1 MRHTRGTKVTRP
13 KLAFAAMRTDGP
25 ASGVSVPSPEPSH
38 MPDVPSEAR
47 SCPLPSASSPENP
60 TVGQKAVRGAF
71 WTIGLAVGSKVI
83 TFATQMALAWLLV
96 PEAFGLIGQAYTV
109 TAFAGLIVNPGI
121 DRILIQRYVHRR
133 RWLGPAFWMSFVLSL
148 IGTAAMLAA
157 IPLAVAAYQSPEL
170 WTLVPVVALATP
182 LGALGLVPRTMLLA
196 EMDFKRLTLLS
207 LVLVGLGSALSVIAA
222 TLGYGAT
229 SFVIGLPIATA
240 LQTAIAWKM
249 VHGRVKTSWRPR
261 FRRWRYLIGDSSALF
276 IFGIATTFI
285 AQADYATI
293 GWLYNEEVLGIYFF
307 AFGLSIQTF
316 VLVNAAVASVTLPS
330 LASVQCS
337 ESRATLLKT
346 GVILISMV
354 SIPFAFLQLVLTG
367 PLVSIFFPERWLPSI
382 PIVQILCVGM
392 AFRTLGVAAQ
402 SLMQAEGRYWQLV
415 RFIFLE
421 AIVFAILLLPLTAYF
436 SNLGAAIAVA
446 TTSVLANFMWLA
458 LALNKYPE
466 QQKESIRKVL
476 RMCVIATIPAL
487 PCWLIADESM
497 GSSSAF
503 TGILSIIVAVA
514 YASTTAWLL
523 WRFEPTS
530 WKLLVEKLQRRRT
543 VQPTD
548 TLAD

>member
-13 KLAFAAMRTDGP
+13 KLASAAMRTDGP

-222 TLGYGAT
+222 TLGYGAI

-276 IFGIATTFI
+276 IFGITTTFI

-316 VLVNAAVASVTLPS
+316 VLVNAAVASVALPS

-346 GVILISMV
+346 GVILISMI

-421 AIVFAILLLPLTAYF
+421 AIVFTILLLPLTAYF

-466 QQKESIRKVL
+466 QQKESVRKVL

-503 TGILSIIVAVA
+503 TGILSIIVTVA
-514 YASTTAWLL
+514 YASTIAWLL

-543 VQPTD
+543 AQPTD